1 MHRFAIAT
9 LAVALLGG
17 CEDAATEQRLADLEA
32 RVEALSKGAPA
43 QAPAAA
49 SPEQEKAAA
58 DVLRAVNAALDAG
71 RVDQAKLKIAELETK
86 HANTRAFRAS
96 QRVRE
101 EMAVVGKDAVPFDVE
116 KWFQGSA
123 ADADGKATLVVF
135 WETWCPHC
143 KREVPKLEAMH
154 DKYDGKGL
162 SVVGVTRMSKGIT
175 EEQVTGFL
183 RDNGV
188 SYPIAYESSGA
199 LSQAYAIRG
208 IPAAVVLKG
217 DKVVWR
223 GHPARVDDAM
233 IERWLGS

>member
-123 ADADGKATLVVF
+123 ADADGKATLVCSGRPGAR
-135 WETWCPHC
+135 TASARCPSSRPC
-143 KREVPKLEAMH
+143 TTSTTA
-154 DKYDGKGL
+154 
-162 SVVGVTRMSKGIT
+162 
-175 EEQVTGFL
+175 
-183 RDNGV
+183 RDCR
-188 SYPIAYESSGA
+188 SSA
-199 LSQAYAIRG
+199 
-208 IPAAVVLKG
+208 
-217 DKVVWR
+217 
-223 GHPARVDDAM
+223 
-233 IERWLGS
+233 